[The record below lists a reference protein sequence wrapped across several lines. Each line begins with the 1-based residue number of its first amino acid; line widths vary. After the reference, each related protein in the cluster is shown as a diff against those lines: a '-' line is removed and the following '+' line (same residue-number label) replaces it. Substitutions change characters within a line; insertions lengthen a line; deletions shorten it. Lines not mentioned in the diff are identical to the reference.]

1 MFVDM
6 VGSENIEQA
15 VQVGFEAK
23 MQTAKKRKSGFCPE
37 SWVDFPID

>member
-15 VQVGFEAK
+15 VQVDFEAK
-23 MQTAKKRKSGFCPE
+23 MQTAKTKGT
-37 SWVDFPID
+37 